1 MSKLIKWLL
10 YLLITGIAVLIIY
23 AFVGPLVFDVE
34 FDRIKNDVFWNEDIK
49 DLSNLLFRV

>member
-1 MSKLIKWLL
+1 MSKLIKGLL

-34 FDRIKNDVFWNEDIK
+34 FAPQQTLITNVIQLNA
-49 DLSNLLFRV
+49 N